1 MRKLAWMAAPR
12 REWLKFVVEVIA
24 AAGGVT
30 LESTDSGASSKS
42 GVMPY
47 NPAVLEA
54 MANSGKGLV
63 SHGR

>member
-12 REWLKFVVEVIA
+12 REWLKFMTEVIA

-30 LESTDSGASSKS
+30 LESSNGDSSSKG

-54 MANSGKGLV
+54 MANSGKGLAT
-63 SHGR
+63 HGR